1 MKLLRIENLVIVV
14 YAATLGLAFVF
25 LDPNQRRTGD
35 IFIGLLSLSI
45 YVLSFRVWQRIAP
58 RSSRAFLALHGAVVA
73 LLLIPARASLASGVV
88 LPFPLLLAA
97 IYCAQRERGKAL
109 NEWLAANNF
118 THMPHVSAAMLEKL
132 GTRNHWICYANTMSL
147 RDGRQ
152 VPYVFWQ
159 GEMDGQTMINGRP
172 TKVREPLI
180 AFSFAEQDVSESFID
195 EFELIEQDKL
205 TWFQRLRPS
214 KQSQCPYLVDR
225 VSDGSFVVA
234 WGNPHLA
241 SVVQERRE
249 MLRTLL
255 ERHSPQPPAVTVG
268 R

>member
-14 YAATLGLAFVF
+14 YAAILGLAFVF

-45 YVLSFRVWQRIAP
+45 YVFSFRVWHRIAP
-58 RSSRAFLALHGAVVA
+58 RSSRVFLALHGVVVV
-73 LLLIPARASLASGVV
+73 LLLIPTRASLLAGVV

-118 THMPHVSAAMLEKL
+118 THMPHVSAALLQKL
-132 GTRNHWICYANTMSL
+132 GDRNHWICYANTMAL
-147 RDGRQ
+147 PDGRQ
-152 VPYVFWQ
+152 VPYVFWK
-159 GEMDGQTMINGRP
+159 GEMEGQTMINGRP

-180 AFSFAEQDVSESFID
+180 GFSFAHEDVGNRFVDDLER
-195 EFELIEQDKL
+195 IEQDKL

-214 KQSQCPYLVDR
+214 NQSKCPYLVDR

-241 SVVQERRE
+241 SVVRERLE
-249 MLRTLL
+249 MLRDLL
-255 ERHSPQPPAVTVG
+255 ARHSPTPAPKG
-268 R
+268 